1 MTQHDTGGLSR
12 RSLLAAPALLGTA
25 AAMGAKSAL
34 AQRRDPREL
43 RFITS
48 VGLTVL
54 DPIWTASL
62 VTLNHAYAVY
72 DTLYGVAQDLS
83 PRPQM
88 VAGHTVSDDGRV
100 WDFKLRDGLVFHDG
114 EPVLARDAVASMKRW
129 WRRDSFGQ
137 LVAEA
142 HESIEAADDKTI
154 RLKLKRAFPH
164 LLVALSRVGALTC
177 FVMPERHANVDAYT
191 QIKEVIGSGP
201 YKWIPS
207 EYNAGSRTAYEKFDK
222 YVPRQ
227 EKAERTAGGKVAH
240 FDRITWY
247 TLPDPATA
255 ANAMQAGEMD
265 WWEAVPTDLQPM
277 MEKARGVVVQPKDPY
292 NWYGIARFNLLQ
304 PPFNNVK
311 LRRALL
317 AAINQEDY
325 MRAAF
330 GDDQRTWRT
339 CAAMMPC
346 GVKYVDEIGKKD
358 MPALNIAAARK
369 LIAESGYNGERTVV
383 LAPMDYVQL
392 GAFGQVTADLM
403 KRLGM
408 NVDFQP
414 VDWGTQIARTASRE
428 PVEKGGWSMF
438 HTSGSMPSMLNPAL
452 NMYIR
457 GQGQKG
463 WTGWY
468 EKPEIEQMSQEW
480 LSSPTDADQTAL
492 FDRMQRTLLDDPPL
506 LPLGQYGVYTVR
518 RSDITGILDGSAS
531 YPWNIRR
538 TA

>member
-12 RSLLAAPALLGTA
+12 RTLLAAPALLGAA

-88 VAGHTVSDDGRV
+88 VAGHTVSDDGRT
-100 WDFKLRDGLVFHDG
+100 WEFKLRDGLVFHDG

-142 HESIEAADDKTI
+142 HESIEAADDKTF
-154 RLKLKRAFPH
+154 RLKLKRPFPH

-191 QIKEVIGSGP
+191 QIKEVVGSGP
-201 YKWIPS
+201 YKWIAS
-207 EYNAGSRTAYEKFDK
+207 EYNAGSRTSYEKFDK

-346 GVKYVDEIGKKD
+346 GVKYVNELGKPD

-383 LAPMDYVQL
+383 LEPMDYVQL

-414 VDWGTQIARTASRE
+414 VDWGTQIARTACRE
-428 PVEKGGWSMF
+428 PVE
-438 HTSGSMPSMLNPAL
+438 
-452 NMYIR
+452 
-457 GQGQKG
+457 
-463 WTGWY
+463 
-468 EKPEIEQMSQEW
+468 
-480 LSSPTDADQTAL
+480 
-492 FDRMQRTLLDDPPL
+492 
-506 LPLGQYGVYTVR
+506 
-518 RSDITGILDGSAS
+518 
-531 YPWNIRR
+531 
-538 TA
+538 